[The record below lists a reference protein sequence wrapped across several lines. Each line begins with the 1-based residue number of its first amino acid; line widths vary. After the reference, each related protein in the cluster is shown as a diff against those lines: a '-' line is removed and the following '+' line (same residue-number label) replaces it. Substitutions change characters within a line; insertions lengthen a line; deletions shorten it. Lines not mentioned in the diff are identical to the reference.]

1 MSRNTVPIQIKYEDI
16 HEIADTC
23 SYHNNYP
30 EWVVMLTDLINGDLS
45 LEEIRKDVVEAYYN
59 GGFCFLAYEG
69 LRDDKGGFIKEVP
82 KEPYASRYLRQK
94 A

>member
-45 LEEIRKDVVEAYYN
+45 LEEIRKDVVEA
-59 GGFCFLAYEG
+59 
-69 LRDDKGGFIKEVP
+69 
-82 KEPYASRYLRQK
+82 
-94 A
+94 